1 MDIQEL
7 LRELMSDDTSEFFIA
22 FAAVIVKIAFITI
35 LLMIG
40 KWFIHSS
47 FDRHLSNWLNRSTR
61 MGSNRAETIADIFR
75 NGLIYILYFIYLYW
89 LLSLL
94 GVPIGTLIAGA
105 GIAGIAIG
113 FGAQELI
120 QDIINGFFII
130 FEGQYEIGDLIT
142 LPEEDITG
150 TIISVGIRTTK
161 MRTASGEIFF
171 IPNSS
176 VNIVNNQSRRSR
188 SINLDLPVQDNTPIE
203 LLESVV
209 SETTT
214 MIQEKYSEVLVSDPD
229 IIGFVR
235 GVDQTFNYRIT
246 FTLKN
251 GEQYKHESLFYREF
265 LLAFEH
271 NHIEIPNSV
280 YDPAE

>member
-1 MDIQEL
+1 MDIQEILRTL
-7 LRELMSDDTSEFFIA
+7 LSDDTSEFFIA
-22 FAAVIVKIAFITI
+22 FATVIIKIALITI

-40 KWFIHSS
+40 KWIIHSF
-47 FDRHLSNWLNRSTR
+47 FDRHLTNWLNRSSK
-61 MGSNRAETIADIFR
+61 MGNSRAETIADIFR
-75 NGLIYILYFIYLYW
+75 NASIYLLYFIYLYW
-89 LLSLL
+89 LLSIL
-94 GVPIGTLIAGA
+94 GLPIGTLLAGA

-130 FEGQYEIGDLIT
+130 FEGQYEIGDLVT

-161 MRTASGEIFF
+161 LRNASGEVFF

-188 SINLDLPVQDNTPIE
+188 AINIELPVQDNTPIE
-203 LLESVV
+203 LLETVISD
-209 SETTT
+209 TTDL
-214 MIQEKYSEVLVSDPD
+214 IEDKYSEVLVSEPE
-229 IIGFVR
+229 IVGFVR

-251 GEQYKHESLFYREF
+251 GEQYLHESRFYREY